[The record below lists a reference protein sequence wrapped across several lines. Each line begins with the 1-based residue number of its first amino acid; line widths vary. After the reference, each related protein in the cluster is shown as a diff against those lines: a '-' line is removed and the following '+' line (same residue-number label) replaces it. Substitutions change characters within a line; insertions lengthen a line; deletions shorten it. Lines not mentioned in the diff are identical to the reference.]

1 MARTSVEVD
10 QLVYKQLSD
19 SYNKRYGQ
27 SPTAVVDALNQ
38 KFPDALQA
46 SKKDKP
52 HSQKDLISDRTIR
65 HFFNGSKEPR
75 LSLVN
80 LNYLCRLMLGGSYQ
94 DVLDGSLPKD
104 NAIES
109 EAHSTEF
116 LNVMQTK
123 EVDKILKVPPL
134 EDWLS
139 DYQRQVRRQHGFVR
153 IPHMNKAKSLDS
165 LYINAALS
173 KDLRIRKK
181 KTISQLLQE
190 MEGKLESH
198 YQIVAARDILS
209 ESSKVMI
216 WGRAGSGKTTLLKD
230 LVCNSSSLAEVI
242 PVFISLAEYAKD
254 VASGNSGSLIEAIE
268 KYMERLLRKCKYTLA
283 REAVEHYFLEGRFFI
298 ALDGLDEVPN
308 QYVLQVEDKISHLVK
323 TYPDNHYVLTCR
335 FGSDHSVPETF
346 TEVEIADWSQAQ
358 IYGFVKKWFSDSE
371 EKEVARDFVKELE
384 SNSVVSDVAR
394 NPLLLT
400 LLCQL
405 YEDGYE
411 FPRDQAELIED
422 AVELYIRK
430 WDSARRIKRDPDF
443 EKKLSRQHRKD
454 LFSEIAYI
462 SMVEDRPFW
471 QRWELEDET
480 RHFIENI
487 PGVTDATLEQD
498 TMTILHALEAEH
510 GLLVRVSKES
520 YAFSHRSFQ
529 EFFAFLHIFSQ
540 YGQNTEAIQQFLETY
555 LLKRH
560 FKTVLLM
567 LIERQRDAEPLL
579 TFIQQKMQAL
589 VQAHPTVQEWLTW
602 LDAVTREAE
611 VPTAAWRACI
621 ATFDL
626 ETPMHFVANPT
637 IDRIRAQRLAE
648 NLRSFNQKHDRLTKT
663 TPRIRLVS
671 RLAVIYK
678 LAMDRAAGK
687 TVDLDFLG
695 KFDSIY
701 QNFQERLRDV
711 FVDLVALCDEA
722 KLPELSEGLQ
732 MLLKDFPEEATSEQD
747 WAIWAEKLQKE
758 LQAHLNEGY
767 GHPVTSEDEAAV
779 DDYIYLAGLLTEVV
793 LGDARC
799 SGSVRE
805 NLLES
810 LFLPISAGEPVQE
823 DSAEV

>member
-1 MARTSVEVD
+1 MYQRLGD
-10 QLVYKQLSD
+10 I
-19 SYNKRYGQ
+19 YNKRYGQ
-27 SPTAVVDALNQ
+27 SPTALVDALNQ
-38 KFPDALQA
+38 KFPDAWQA
-46 SKKDKP
+46 SKKGKP

-65 HFFNGSKEPR
+65 QFFNSTNQPR

-80 LNYLCRLMLGGSYQ
+80 LNYLCRLMLGRSYQ
-94 DVLDGSLPKD
+94 DILDGTLSKERAEQARAYSPD
-104 NAIES
+104 FS
-109 EAHSTEF
+109 G
-116 LNVMQTK
+116 VMRTK
-123 EVDKILKVPPL
+123 EVRTDACIPSL
-134 EDWLS
+134 EDWLP
-139 DYQRQVRRQHGFVR
+139 DYQNQVRRQHGFVR
-153 IPHMNKAKSLDS
+153 IPYMNKAKSLDS

-198 YQIVAARDILS
+198 YQILAAKDVLD

-230 LVCNSSSLAEVI
+230 LVCDSTFLTETI
-242 PVFISLAEYAKD
+242 PVFISLAEYAKEI
-254 VASGNSGSLIEAIE
+254 ASGEGDLLIETIE
-268 KYMERLLRKCKYTLA
+268 KYMKRLLRKCTHTLS
-283 REAVEHYFLEGRFFI
+283 REAIEHYFVEGRFFI

-308 QYVLQVEDKISHLVK
+308 QYVHQVEDKISHLAK
-323 TYPDNHYVLTCR
+323 TYPENHYVVTCR

-358 IYGFVKKWFSDSE
+358 IYGFVKKWFYESK
-371 EKEVARDFVKELE
+371 EKEVARIFIQELE
-384 SNSVVSDVAR
+384 SNAVISDVAR

-430 WDSARRIKRDPDF
+430 WDSARRIRRDPDF

-454 LFSEIAYI
+454 LFAEIAYI
-462 SMVEDRPFW
+462 SMIEDRPFW
-471 QRWELEDET
+471 QRWDLEEET

-510 GLLVRVSKES
+510 GLLVRVSKEN

-529 EFFAFLHIFSQ
+529 EFFAFLYIFSQ
-540 YGQNTEAIQQFLETY
+540 YGQNTDAIQQFLEKY
-555 LLKRH
+555 LLERR
-560 FKTVLLM
+560 FKSVVIM
-567 LIERQRDAEPLL
+567 LIDRQRDAESLL
-579 TFIQQKMQAL
+579 TFIHQKMQAL
-589 VQAHPTVQEWLTW
+589 VKKHPTVQEWLTW
-602 LDAVTREAE
+602 LEAVTREAE

-626 ETPMHFVANPT
+626 ETPMHFVANPA

-648 NLRSFNQKHDRLTKT
+648 NLRSFNQKHNRITKT

-678 LAMDRAAGK
+678 LAMDRALGK
-687 TVDLDFLG
+687 TVDLEFLG
-695 KFDSIY
+695 KFDPIY
-701 QNFQERLRDV
+701 QNFQAQLRNV
-711 FVDLVALCDEA
+711 FVDLIDLCDEA
-722 KLPELSEGLQ
+722 GLSELSDGLQ
-732 MLLKDFPEEATSEQD
+732 VLLKDFPEETSSEQD
-747 WAIWAEKLQKE
+747 WATWAKKLQKE
-758 LQAHLNEGY
+758 LQGHLNEGY
-767 GHPVTSEDEAAV
+767 GHPVTPEDEAAV
-779 DDYIYLAGLLTEVV
+779 DDYIYLAGLLTEAI

-799 SGSVRE
+799 PFSVRE
-805 NLLES
+805 TLLES
-810 LFLPISAGEPVQE
+810 LFLPIPTEELVNENSSKV
-823 DSAEV
+823 